1 MRGMDEHGQIWTN
14 MDNGKIEY
22 FDADCADLRKD
33 LEENRRRIPLIPR
46 LISF

>member
-1 MRGMDEHGQIWTN
+1 MDEHGQTWTN

-22 FDADCADLRKD
+22 FDADYTDLGKD
-33 LEENRRRIPLIPR
+33 LEENRRRIPLIFR